1 MKNIMKKAH
10 EMTKEICNKYK
21 DIDYKTQLGLC
32 LSFLSKE
39 GEKEKMINYET
50 LEYTFVFEK
59 ANSNIEVTLKDNG
72 LYQELILTNL
82 CINNKEFKAAQ
93 KLAKTVKDNKCLYLV
108 KLTKAMKKELG
119 VEKVDYLS
127 YSDEVQE
134 FIRNY
139 GYNRT
144 SFLVKRDEKT
154 FDLNATYEL
163 ELQRDTC
170 SPIVV
175 KTSNEYAKSF
185 EKNLKEGLNLILSD
199 LRSYQVDDC
208 IFRLTGK
215 ELVEFNEKAIEDA
228 KEIEQE
234 KANKLAALK
243 EKARLEGKQL
253 MEQWIENKRC
263 EVIICRKYM
272 MPNGKTRVERERT
285 Y

>member
-21 DIDYKTQLGLC
+21 DVDYKVQLGLC
-32 LSFLSKE
+32 LSFLSSKE
-39 GEKEKMINYET
+39 GEKEMINYET
-50 LEYTFVFEK
+50 LEYSFEFEK
-59 ANSNIEVTLKDNG
+59 ANSMIEVTLKDNG
-72 LYQELILTNL
+72 LYQDLILTKL

-93 KLAKTVKDNKCLYLV
+93 KLAKTVKDNKYLYLI

-127 YSDEVQE
+127 YSDEAQD

-170 SPIVV
+170 SPIIV
-175 KTSNEYAKSF
+175 KTTNEYAKSF
-185 EKNLKEGLNLILSD
+185 EKNLKKGLNLILSD

-208 IFRLTGK
+208 VFRLTGK
-215 ELVEFNEKAIEDA
+215 ELVEFNEKAIEAA

-234 KANKLAALK
+234 KTNKLAALK

-253 MEQWIENKRC
+253 MEQWLENKRC

-272 MPNGKTRVERERT
+272 MPNGETRVERERT

>member
-1 MKNIMKKAH
+1 MKNIMKEAH
-10 EMTKEICNKYK
+10 RITKEICNKYK
-21 DIDYKTQLGLC
+21 DVDYKVQLGLC
-32 LSFLSKE
+32 LSFLSSKE
-39 GEKEKMINYET
+39 GEKEMINYET
-50 LEYTFVFEK
+50 LEYSFEFEK
-59 ANSNIEVTLKDNG
+59 ANNMIEVTLKDNG
-72 LYQELILTNL
+72 LYQDLILTKL

-93 KLAKTVKDNKCLYLV
+93 KLAKTVKDNKYLYLI

-127 YSDEVQE
+127 YSDEAQD

-163 ELQRDTC
+163 ELRRDTC
-170 SPIVV
+170 SPIIV

-199 LRSYQVDDC
+199 LRTYQVDDC

-215 ELVEFNEKAIEDA
+215 ELVEFNKKAIEAA

-253 MEQWIENKRC
+253 LEQWTEIKRC
-263 EVIICRKYM
+263 EVIIYRKYM
-272 MPNGKTRVERERT
+272 MPNGKTKVEIERT